1 VANLSL
7 DYSALA
13 ALTAVVR
20 CGSFEK
26 AAVAIAIT
34 SSAVSQRVKGLEE
47 RVGATLVMRTS
58 PCRATIIG
66 SRLIAHF
73 ERVRLLE
80 DDVFG
85 ALPNRDLNTDAPPPT
100 IRIAVNGDSLSTWFP
115 GAIARFIRRSDCLL
129 DLTLLD
135 EEHTADLLRAGDVCA
150 AVTSDSTPV
159 QGCKI
164 KRLGQ
169 LRYVAVAATSF
180 HMRHFASGFSKE
192 ALSRAPMLS
201 VSREDRLQ
209 ARFLATFLGEVPNP
223 PTHWVPST
231 QGFVDLLRSGLGWGM
246 VPQSLAEQHI
256 GSNELCEIDPGNRL
270 DVELFWQ
277 YPRLFEPVLK
287 ELSHAVLATARTH
300 LVD

>member
-1 VANLSL
+1 MANLSL

-20 CGSFEK
+20 GGSFEK
-26 AAVAIAIT
+26 AAAAIGVT
-34 SSAVSQRVKGLEE
+34 PSAVSQRVKGLEE
-47 RVGATLVMRTS
+47 RVGATLVMRAA
-58 PCRATIIG
+58 PCRATIVG
-66 SRLIAHF
+66 SRLVAHF
-73 ERVRLLE
+73 ERVLLLE

-85 ALPNRDLNTDAPPPT
+85 TLPNREASPGVPRPT
-100 IRIAVNGDSLSTWFP
+100 IRVAVNGDSLSTWFP
-115 GAIARFIRRSDCLL
+115 GAVARFIRRSDCLL
-129 DLTLLD
+129 DLILLD
-135 EEHTADLLRAGDVCA
+135 EEHTAGLLRAGDVLA
-150 AVTSDSTPV
+150 AITSDPTPV
-159 QGCKI
+159 QGCRI
-164 KRLGQ
+164 RRLGH

-180 HMRHFASGFSKE
+180 HIRHFANGFSRE

-209 ARFLATFLGEVPNP
+209 ARFLATLLGEVPSP

-246 VPQSLAEQHI
+246 VPQSVADQHI
-256 GSNELCEIDPGNRL
+256 RSDELREIQAGKRL

-277 YPRLFEPVLK
+277 YPRLFEHVLSG
-287 ELSHAVLATARTH
+287 LSHAVVDASRSY